1 MKRKHSNK
9 RLSKKNSKTNK
20 TRKQNGG
27 GNNNNK
33 IKIGV
38 PPPPPYMSGIVNYRG
53 EYGVNSV
60 VPMGE
65 FKTPLNEKG
74 TMYHWG
80 KHRKTNVYE
89 DEKKLPPT
97 PSNTTKYGTVLLGV
111 VGVGISAFF
120 LTR

>member
-27 GNNNNK
+27 NNINR
-33 IKIGV
+33 IKNGV
-38 PPPPPYMSGIVNYRG
+38 PPPPPYMSGMINYRD
-53 EYGVNSV
+53 EYSDNNV
-60 VPMGE
+60 VPMGK
-65 FKTPLNEKG
+65 FKTPLTGKG
-74 TMYHWG
+74 SI
-80 KHRKTNVYE
+80 HRKTNVYE